1 MNLNLKSVFGITL
14 LLSIAILSWLWSR
27 RGGEDEPRV
36 APTRSGPLGYYLSD
50 AQILGT
56 DENGRPLYRIWA
68 RSAEELPDERRLML
82 SDVTVEY
89 QPGYDVPW
97 ILRAAR
103 GEAPIDESYLDLSG
117 DVELAS
123 GAQEGAGP
131 TIIRTAQLRLIPEN
145 FVAETG
151 APVSVF
157 IGGRRLDAIGMRA
170 DLKADHLALESNVH
184 GQFHR

>member
-1 MNLNLKSVFGITL
+1 MYLNLKNLLGITL
-14 LLSIAILSWLWSR
+14 LISIAILSWLWSR
-27 RGGEDEPRV
+27 RGAEEEPRV
-36 APTRSGPLGYYLSD
+36 APARSGPLGYYLSD

-89 QPGYDVPW
+89 QPGNDVPW
-97 ILRAAR
+97 ILKAAR
-103 GEAPIDESYLDLSG
+103 AEAPINESYLDLSG

-123 GAQEGAGP
+123 GAQEGAGL
-131 TIIRTAQLRLIPEN
+131 TIIRTVQLRLVPES
-145 FVAETG
+145 FMAETG

-157 IGGRRLDAIGMRA
+157 IGDRRLDAIGMRA
-170 DLKADHLALESNVH
+170 DLKADHLALESDVH
-184 GQFHR
+184 GQFRP